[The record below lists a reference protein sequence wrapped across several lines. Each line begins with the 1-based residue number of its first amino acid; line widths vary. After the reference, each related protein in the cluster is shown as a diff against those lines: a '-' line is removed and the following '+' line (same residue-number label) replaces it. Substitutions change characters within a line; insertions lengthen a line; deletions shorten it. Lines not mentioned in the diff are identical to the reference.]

1 MSKKD
6 CDLYLRKILGE
17 SNVILSGASDA
28 QLRVQLFD
36 TLEEFFD
43 GSNSWQELLSI
54 TVVPDTLDYALIPA
68 NGGQII
74 RLLGVYD
81 SNRVPQAATMPDINT
96 LHFLYPYNNTQSM
109 TAIVV
114 KNVTDP
120 LKCYPPFIPDW
131 VLPVHGRGILAGILG
146 GMMIQPGTSYF
157 NPTLANFH
165 LRKFRDAISKARV
178 ATMKANAVGTQSW
191 VFPQAYRTSS
201 QKGGVSTFNVYP
213 TPRTQ

>member
-1 MSKKD
+1 MTKKG
-6 CDLYLRKILGE
+6 CDLYLTKILGE

-43 GSNSWQELLSI
+43 GSNCWQELI
-54 TVVPDTLDYALIPA
+54 TVTVIPETLDYPLMTNTGRIL
-68 NGGQII
+68 

-81 SNRVPQAATMPDINT
+81 QNRVAQAGVMPDIGI
-96 LHFLYPYNNTQSM
+96 LHFLYPYTNTQPM
-109 TAIVV
+109 TAVV
-114 KNVTDP
+114 IKNVTDP

-131 VLPVHGRGILAGILG
+131 VLPVHGRTILSGILG

-157 NPTLANFH
+157 NPTLGNFH
-165 LRKFRDAISKARV
+165 LRKFRDGISKARV
-178 ATMKANAVGTQSW
+178 ATTKANTVGAQAWVYPQS
-191 VFPQAYRTSS
+191 FRTSS
-201 QKGGVSTFNVYP
+201 QKGGVSTFNVFP

>member
-6 CDLYLRKILGE
+6 CNLYLTKILGE
-17 SNVILSGASDA
+17 SNVYLSGASDA

-43 GSNSWQELLSI
+43 GSNSWQELI
-54 TVVPDTLDYALIPA
+54 PVTVVANALDYPLVTT
-68 NGGQII
+68 NGQII
-74 RLLGVYD
+74 RLMGVYD
-81 SNRVPQAATMPDINT
+81 SNRVPQAAAMPEIGI
-96 LHFLYPYNNTQSM
+96 LHFMYPYTNTQQM
-109 TAIVV
+109 TAVVV

-120 LKCYPPFIPDW
+120 LKCYPPFIPEW
-131 VLPVHGRGILAGILG
+131 VLPIHGRTILAGILG

-157 NPTLANFH
+157 NPTLGNFK
-165 LRKFRDAISKARV
+165 LRVFRDGISKARV
-178 ATMKANAVGTQSW
+178 AMMKANTVNAQSW
-191 VFPQAYRTSS
+191 TYPQSYRTSS